1 MANIMT
7 IGNVRGYIAKDGN
20 AWQNAEDVAH
30 GEGEGMDMEHY
41 VFLVLMFL
49 VATLINVTA
58 AGWLALQMGLFM
70 WKRLQ
75 EDPRFTSKSSEMRR
89 T

>member
-1 MANIMT
+1 MHT
-7 IGNVRGYIAKDGN
+7 
-20 AWQNAEDVAH
+20 
-30 GEGEGMDMEHY
+30 EHI

-49 VATLINVTA
+49 VSTFINVTV

-75 EDPRFTSKSSEMRR
+75 EDPQFTSKSHEKQMP
-89 T
+89 

>member
-1 MANIMT
+1 
-7 IGNVRGYIAKDGN
+7 
-20 AWQNAEDVAH
+20 
-30 GEGEGMDMEHY
+30 MDMEHY
-41 VFLVLMFL
+41 VVLVLMFL

-58 AGWLALQMGLFM
+58 AGWLSLQMGLFM

-89 T
+89 P